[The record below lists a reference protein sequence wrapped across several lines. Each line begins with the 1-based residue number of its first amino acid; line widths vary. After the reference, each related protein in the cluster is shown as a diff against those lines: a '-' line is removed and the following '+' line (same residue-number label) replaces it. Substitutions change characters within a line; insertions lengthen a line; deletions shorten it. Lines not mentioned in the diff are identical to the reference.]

1 MPLSDSPTANAA
13 LLIGIV
19 IVAAIA
25 LGGLLIYSVTP
36 TATALKNVT
45 VTEKYPSSAAYRSYT
60 YAKIVGDD
68 GTLYSFTNDNLWA
81 RFKVNETYTV
91 RWYKL
96 PNDPQ
101 TTYINAV
108 TVNGITYYG

>member
-1 MPLSDSPTANAA
+1 MPMGDNPTANAM
-13 LLIGIV
+13 LLIV
-19 IVAAIA
+19 LVVVAAIA

-36 TATALKNVT
+36 TSTALKNIT

-60 YAKIVGDD
+60 YAKIVSED

-81 RFKVNETYTV
+81 RFKVNGTYTV
-91 RWYKL
+91 KWYKL

-101 TTYINAV
+101 NMYINSV
-108 TVNGITYYG
+108 TINGTTYYG